1 MSNTFWLN
9 DPTILL
15 NKNDVMQL
23 WPCPKMTFEE
33 KMNSISRLVIIL
45 SILGFI
51 FTMSINI
58 LLIGFFTLFAIILM
72 YYYKTDWSKNGKSG
86 KEGFRKRVN
95 FQDIQ
100 ENYIGDV
107 PRIINPE
114 TLQSFLKTEFEP
126 VNKKNPFNNV
136 LLTQI
141 NDDPNRLAAP
151 PSFNVD
157 VDEDITKNVKK
168 MVQSLNPG
176 IKNTNKQLFGDLGEN
191 FYLDQSLRVYNSNPN
206 TRVASDQGAFAQFLY
221 GDMPSA
227 KEGNEFA
234 LLQDNIRYTLY

>member
-1 MSNTFWLN
+1 MPSTFWIN

-15 NKNDVMQL
+15 DKNDVMQL
-23 WPCPKMTFEE
+23 WPCPKMDFEQ
-33 KMNSISRLVIIL
+33 KMNSISRLVIIM

-51 FTMSINI
+51 FTMSIRI
-58 LLIGFFTLFAIILM
+58 LFIGFITLLAIILL
-72 YYYKTDWSKNGKSG
+72 YYYKTKFTNKNS
-86 KEGFRKRVN
+86 KEGFEKRVK
-95 FQDIQ
+95 FQAPEEIYYPEQIKIQ
-100 ENYIGDV
+100 
-107 PRIINPE
+107 NPE
-114 TLQSFLKTEFEP
+114 TLEYYLKSEFEP

-141 NDDPNRLAAP
+141 NDNPERKAAP

-157 VDEDITKNVKK
+157 VDEDITRNVKK

-191 FYLDQSLRVYNSNPN
+191 FYLDQSLRIFNSTPN
-206 TRVASDQGAFAQFLY
+206 TRVASDQGAFGQFLY
-221 GDMPSA
+221 GNMPSA

-234 LLQDNIRYTLY
+234 LLQDNYRYTLY